1 MMSTTMMTTS
11 MMTTT
16 GITGTEIRT
25 TSPRTPLRT
34 EISPYSPG
42 SWSGSCS
49 WSFSSSCSASWS
61 PASRSSAARWPARR
75 YDRSVSV
82 EQTSS
87 AGALDQAFIAGLDS
101 SLKAA
106 YDAHG
111 SIVHA
116 VCRKALT
123 PDQADEV
130 TQDVFVTAWRK
141 RDQFDPQRGSLV
153 AWLIGITKNKII
165 DHLRAERR
173 HADRREPELDE
184 LPVESDVDQ
193 VADRMLV
200 ASALLSLPDRPRQ
213 VIQLAYLQDLTH
225 QEIVERTGLP
235 LGTIK
240 SDIRRGL
247 IRIRELLESS
257 HG

>member
-1 MMSTTMMTTS
+1 MMTITT
-11 MMTTT
+11 MTTT
-16 GITGTEIRT
+16 TQT
-25 TSPRTPLRT
+25 TRRT
-34 EISPYSPG
+34 EISPTSRG
-42 SWSGSCS
+42 SSSWSSSSLWSS
-49 WSFSSSCSASWS
+49 WSSSLSSASW
-61 PASRSSAARWPARR
+61 PSAARRPAWR
-75 YDRSVSV
+75 YARTVSV
-82 EQTSS
+82 ERTSS
-87 AGALDQAFIAGLDS
+87 ANSLDQAFIAGLDS

-111 SIVHA
+111 SLVYA

-123 PDQADEV
+123 SDRADEV

-141 RDQFDPQRGSLV
+141 RDQFDPRRGSLA

-165 DHLRAERR
+165 DHLRSERR

-213 VIQLAYLQDLTH
+213 VLQLAYLQDLTH

-240 SDIRRGL
+240 SEIRRGL
-247 IRIRELLESS
+247 IRIRELLEPS